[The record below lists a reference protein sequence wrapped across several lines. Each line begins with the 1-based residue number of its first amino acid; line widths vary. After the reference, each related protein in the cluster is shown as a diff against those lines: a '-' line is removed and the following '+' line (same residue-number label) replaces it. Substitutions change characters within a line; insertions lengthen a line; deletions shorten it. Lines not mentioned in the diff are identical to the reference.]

1 MTELLEKNDAR
12 RPDAGAGGQS
22 TGAASAPPAG
32 APGGLAAIRVVLV
45 ETTQPG
51 NIGSAARAL
60 KTMGLARLHLVRPRL
75 FPHAEATALA
85 AGSDDLL
92 DAAVIDD
99 DLGDAIGPCHFVLG
113 ASARRRGVALP
124 ELNPREAAAALLAA
138 AGQGEVALVFGTER
152 TGLSNDELQRCQA
165 CVRIPANPAYS
176 SLNLAQ
182 AVQVLAYELRQ
193 AALATGVLPADPGD
207 AREPSERPATS
218 AEMEGL
224 FRHLDTA
231 LHAIDFHKGKDG
243 TTITR
248 RLRRLFMRAAM
259 SEREVAILHGV
270 LTDAE
275 RMATLAGRGRG

>member
-1 MTELLEKNDAR
+1 VTGLDAV
-12 RPDAGAGGQS
+12 
-22 TGAASAPPAG
+22 
-32 APGGLAAIRVVLV
+32 RVVLV

-51 NIGSAARAL
+51 NIGSAARAM
-60 KTMGLARLHLVRPRL
+60 KTMGLTRLHLVRPRQ
-75 FPHAEATALA
+75 FPHVEATALA

-92 DAAVIDD
+92 DAAVLDD
-99 DLGDAIGPCHFVLG
+99 DLDAAIGPCHFVLG

-124 ELNPREAAAALLAA
+124 ELDPRQAAAALLQAA
-138 AGQGEVALVFGTER
+138 RHGEVAVVFGTER

-176 SLNLAQ
+176 SLNLSQ
-182 AVQVLAYELRQ
+182 AVQVLAYELRL
-193 AALATGVLPADPGD
+193 AALADGQLPADQGEGG
-207 AREPSERPATS
+207 EPRERPATS

-224 FRHLDTA
+224 FRHLDSA

-248 RLRRLFMRAAM
+248 RLRRLFLRAAM

-275 RMATLAGRGRG
+275 RMAQLAGRSRS